1 MLVAGRGMAELENQ
15 LGGSCCNP
23 GQRGWLLG
31 QGGEVDMLR
40 SGQCLIIVWKQ
51 NLDDSLLDSMCGVRL
66 MGAKDDTKENN
77 TFYVVGLL

>member
-15 LGGSCCNP
+15 LGGSCSNL

-40 SGQCLIIVWKQ
+40 SGQDLIIVWKQ
-51 NLDDSLLDSMCGVRL
+51 NLDDSLCWIQC
-66 MGAKDDTKENN
+66 
-77 TFYVVGLL
+77 VVWD